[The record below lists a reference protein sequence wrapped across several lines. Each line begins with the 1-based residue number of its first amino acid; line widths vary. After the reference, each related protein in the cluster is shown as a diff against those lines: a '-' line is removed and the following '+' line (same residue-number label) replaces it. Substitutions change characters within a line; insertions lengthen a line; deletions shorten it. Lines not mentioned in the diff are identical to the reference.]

1 MKIDITITRQT
12 EGLTV
17 TGRNQERVKIEIPT
31 GWHQV
36 TFKQYLDL
44 KKAGK
49 DLNQIDIIAIFTGL
63 ERELIEKAQIKNLS
77 AVTACLAFM
86 TKPPVYVCPTSVLG
100 YPVVANL
107 ETESI
112 AQFADLQE
120 ICKGF
125 TEDEVHNMSQFP
137 LIVATYAVSPYNFKE
152 AEKIQD
158 QFLFAPCTE
167 VLAIG
172 NFTYLRLRAL
182 SNGIVPTSPRAAITK
197 RSVKQGL
204 ADWLKNLAS
213 SIRYATWKRS
223 LPLSERKYLN
233 GR

>member
-36 TFKQYLDL
+36 TFKQYLEL

-49 DLNQIDIIAIFTGL
+49 NLNQVNILAIFTGL
-63 ERELIEKAQIKNLS
+63 EKELIEKAQIKNLS

-86 TKPPVYVCPTSVLG
+86 TKPPVYLCPTSILG
-100 YPVVANL
+100 YPVVENL
-107 ETESI
+107 DTESV
-112 AQFADLQE
+112 AQFSDLQE

-125 TEDEVHNMSQFP
+125 TDDETHNMTLFP
-137 LIVATYAVSPYNFKE
+137 LIVATYAVNPYDFKE

-158 QFLFAPCTE
+158 QFLYAPCTE
-167 VLAIG
+167 VLAMG
-172 NFTYLRLRAL
+172 NFTYLRLHAL
-182 SNGIVPTSPRAAITK
+182 SNGIVPTSPQADTRLNRLK
-197 RSVKQGL
+197 L
-204 ADWLKNLAS
+204 ALVDWLRNLAS
-213 SIRYATWKRS
+213 SIRYYTWKRS
-223 LPLSERKYLN
+223 LPLSERNYLN